1 MIIPGSDCVDKI
13 SNYVFEAHCP
23 VPPMLSMCT
32 GTLRYFS
39 ILVSQSSKTH
49 YDIAIWYNT
58 SSGLC
63 WDNLSLWNSG
73 LRAAVVGGSS
83 APVPNIKLISFSG
96 NVGKPC

>member
-1 MIIPGSDCVDKI
+1 MWSRSVFMKTRLIRFSLSSSPSKLAVLIAVTGHGRI
-13 SNYVFEAHCP
+13 SIEA
-23 VPPMLSMCT
+23 ST
-32 GTLRYFS
+32 DS
-39 ILVSQSSKTH
+39 
-49 YDIAIWYNT
+49 